1 MYPTFPEVMIVCCA
15 AGSLLLYITKKVSVL
30 WLYIVILVAMIEV
43 GIYAFQYTNLR
54 PLLGAV
60 PIFVWIDGYYVK
72 RMENSKTPE
81 EMERLTKRRLRF
93 SGIIMCLMV
102 AAILMDTDVA
112 KLAILLVPVML
123 FEIYRFCRDGKVE
136 KK

>member
-1 MYPTFPEVMIVCCA
+1 M
-15 AGSLLLYITKKVSVL
+15 
-30 WLYIVILVAMIEV
+30 
-43 GIYAFQYTNLR
+43 YAFQYTILR

-102 AAILMDTDVA
+102 AAILMGTDVD
-112 KLAILLVPVML
+112 KLAILLVPVMM
-123 FEIYRFCRDGKVE
+123 FEIYRICRKI
-136 KK
+136 

>member
-1 MYPTFPEVMIVCCA
+1 MYPTFPEVMIVCLA
-15 AGSLLLYITKKVSVL
+15 AGSLWLYITKKVSVL
-30 WLYIVILVAMIEV
+30 WLYMVILVAVIEV

-54 PLLGAV
+54 TLLGAV

-102 AAILMDTDVA
+102 AAIL
-112 KLAILLVPVML
+112 I
-123 FEIYRFCRDGKVE
+123 
-136 KK
+136 